1 MENQLET
8 VRLMG
13 KWYAKPQVL
22 VPAAAIGYLLLNKK
36 TRKKTLQGGGAI
48 LLAVGGF
55 TYISSKDDT
64 LRGLNLLP
72 AIAGGV
78 MLALGYFSKSK

>member
-1 MENQLET
+1 
-8 VRLMG
+8 
-13 KWYAKPQVL
+13 
-22 VPAAAIGYLLLNKK
+22 
-36 TRKKTLQGGGAI
+36 
-48 LLAVGGF
+48 LAVGGF